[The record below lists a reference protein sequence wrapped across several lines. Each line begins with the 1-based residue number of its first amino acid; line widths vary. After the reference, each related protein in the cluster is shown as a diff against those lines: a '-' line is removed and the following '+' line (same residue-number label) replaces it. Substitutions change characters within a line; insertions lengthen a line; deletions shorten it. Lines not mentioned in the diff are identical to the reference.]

1 MMRIILAS
9 QSPRRKELL
18 TAMGLEF
25 EAIPSNFD
33 EQLDPNRLPAIVAQE
48 LAIGKASTVAKQYP
62 DALVI
67 GSDTI
72 VSIDDKQLAKPHDTA
87 EARHML
93 YSMSGRA
100 SVVTTSAVV
109 ICRAKDILLSGAAE
123 SLVVFKPYDEQA
135 VEAYLATGDYADK
148 AGGYGIQSG
157 AAPLIDHI
165 EGDYDTIVG
174 LPTRL
179 LSNFLNQC
187 GIAAH
192 PARLEVPVRQAAFV
206 E

>member
-1 MMRIILAS
+1 MKIILAS

-18 TAMGLEF
+18 AAMGLQF

-33 EQLDPNRLPAIVAQE
+33 ELLDSSRLPAIVAQE
-48 LAIGKASTVAKQYP
+48 LAIGKANAVAEQYP

-72 VSIDDKQLAKPHDTA
+72 VSVDGEQLAKPNDID
-87 EARHML
+87 EARRML
-93 YSMSGRA
+93 QSMAGRG
-100 SVVTTSAVV
+100 SLVTTGVV
-109 ICRAKDILLSGAAE
+109 ALHRANGIALSGAE
-123 SLVVFKPYDEQA
+123 ETLVVFKPYDVQA
-135 VEAYLATGDYADK
+135 VDAYLATGDYADK

-157 AAPLIDHI
+157 AAPLIDCI
-165 EGDYDTIVG
+165 EGDYDTIIG

-179 LSNFLNQC
+179 LASFLNQC
-187 GIAAH
+187 GVAAH
-192 PARLEVPVRQAAFV
+192 QVQLDVPVKQAALA

>member
-18 TAMGLEF
+18 VAMGLQF
-25 EAIPSNFD
+25 EAVPSNFD
-33 EQLDPNRLPAIVAQE
+33 EQLDSSKLPVMVAQE
-48 LAIGKASTVAKQYP
+48 LAIGKANLVADQYP

-72 VSIDDKQLAKPHDTA
+72 VSVDGQQLAKPHDA
-87 EARHML
+87 DEARQML
-93 YSMSGRA
+93 QSMSGRG
-100 SVVTTSAVV
+100 SVVTTSVTV
-109 ICRAKDILLSGAAE
+109 IHRAKGILLSGAE
-123 SLVVFKPYDEQA
+123 ETLVVFRPYDVQA
-135 VEAYLATGDYADK
+135 VDAYLATGDYADK

-157 AAPLIDHI
+157 AASLIDHI

-179 LSNFLNQC
+179 LANFLNQC

-192 PARLEVPVRQAAFV
+192 QVQPEVPVKQIALV

>member
-1 MMRIILAS
+1 MRIILAS

-33 EQLDPNRLPAIVAQE
+33 EQLDSNRLPVLVAQE
-48 LAIGKASTVAKQYP
+48 LAIGKASTLAERYP
-62 DALVI
+62 DAFVI

-72 VSIDDKQLAKPHDTA
+72 VSVDGEQLAKPHDA
-87 EARHML
+87 EEARQML
-93 YSMSGRA
+93 QSMAGRG
-100 SVVTTSAVV
+100 SVVTTSVTV
-109 ICRAKDILLSGAAE
+109 IHRAKGIILSGAE
-123 SLVVFKPYDEQA
+123 ETLVVFKPYDAQ
-135 VEAYLATGDYADK
+135 VVDAYLATGDYADK

-179 LSNFLNQC
+179 LATFLNQC
-187 GIAAH
+187 DIAAH
-192 PARLEVPVRQAAFV
+192 QVQLEVSARQVALA